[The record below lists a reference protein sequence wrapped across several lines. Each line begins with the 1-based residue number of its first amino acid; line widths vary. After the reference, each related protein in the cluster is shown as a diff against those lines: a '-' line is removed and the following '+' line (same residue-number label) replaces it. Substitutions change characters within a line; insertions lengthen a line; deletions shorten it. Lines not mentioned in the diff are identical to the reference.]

1 MDALGII
8 FAYSEYG
15 NLREI
20 CEERT
25 IASVLFGG
33 KYRLVDFAM
42 SNFVNSE
49 VLNMVLI
56 TKDKYNSLIDH
67 VGLGKEWDLDRK
79 RGGIRILT
87 PLGNENTGGGGTY
100 RGKTDALACHM
111 RNIKRA
117 IAEYVIISPSF
128 IIYNI
133 DFNELMDFHK
143 YVNADIS
150 MVYTK
155 ITDEV
160 QYQKLPLGAP
170 LCIFDENNRLVDV
183 YVKTEEHNNM
193 PANCG
198 MGIFLMKK
206 SLLEALVAD
215 AMSFGRYDFY
225 MGLLKKQAQ
234 SLRIMGYEYK
244 KHYICIH
251 SVTEYLQ
258 GNLSLLDPK
267 IREQVFEKIVY
278 TKVKDSVPVQYGAE
292 AKVKN
297 SIVADGCII
306 EGTVENSIISRGV
319 RIGKGAVVKNS
330 VIMEYTN
337 VYQNAKLEYVIVD
350 KDVIVRDG
358 SEISGHITFPV
369 VIKKR
374 SIV

>member
-8 FAYSEYG
+8 FAYAEYG
-15 NLREI
+15 NLREL

-33 KYRLVDFAM
+33 KYRLIDFTM

-56 TKDKYNSLIDH
+56 TKNKYNSLIDH

-79 RGGIRILT
+79 RGGLRILT
-87 PLGNENTGGGGTY
+87 PFGNEGSEGGAY

-111 RNIKRA
+111 KNIKRT
-117 IAEYVIISPSF
+117 IAEYVIMTPSF
-128 IIYNI
+128 LIYNM
-133 DFNELMDFHK
+133 DFNDLMGFHK
-143 YVNADIS
+143 YVGADIS

-155 ITDEV
+155 LQNEEEYDRI
-160 QYQKLPLGAP
+160 PIGAP

-183 YVKTEEHNNM
+183 YVKSEEHRGL

-225 MGLLKKQAQ
+225 MGLLKRQTQ

-244 KHYICIH
+244 KHYICLT
-251 SVTEYLQ
+251 SVKEYLQ

-267 IREQVFEKIVY
+267 IREQVFEKVVY
-278 TKVKDSVPVQYGAE
+278 TKIKDSVPVQYGQE
-292 AKVKN
+292 AQVKN
-297 SIVADGCII
+297 SIIADGCVI
-306 EGTVENSIISRGV
+306 EGTVENCIISRGV

-337 VYQNAKLEYVIVD
+337 VYPNARLEYVIVD
-350 KDVIVRDG
+350 KDVIVRNG
-358 SEISGHITFPV
+358 SDISGHITFPV